1 MNEEGQTPLHYAIE
15 TQQHEIALFLLKIG
29 HEVNTADRSQWT
41 PLISASKFGNLEV
54 VRELLRRG
62 AKQKSKDDDICE
74 MVVNQIL
81 LHDNYHYSG

>member
-1 MNEEGQTPLHYAIE
+1 VNEEGQTPLHYAIE

-81 LHDNYHYSG
+81 LHDNFHYSG